1 MASEVLRPAFPQDPA
16 SWHPGNIRMQGLM
29 SAPSVQNP
37 TTPFLT
43 ASRAVTL
50 TTSPLF
56 AIGTL
61 DSRGRPWTTLWGGEK
76 GCVSIPGQNM
86 LGVNAMIDRV
96 NDPVL
101 QACLDGKRK
110 GEIFGIG
117 TVISALGIDLETRRR
132 VKLSGKIAGATFNG
146 DGEGGV
152 AFSQVVLE
160 VDSSLGK
167 IDSFTSFNW

>member
-1 MASEVLRPAFPQDPA
+1 
-16 SWHPGNIRMQGLM
+16 MQALM

-43 ASRAVTL
+43 PSRAMTL
-50 TTSPLF
+50 MSSPLF

-61 DSRGRPWTTLWGGEK
+61 DSRGRPWTSLWGGEK
-76 GCVSIPGQNM
+76 GCVSIPGQN
-86 LGVNAMIDRV
+86 LLHVNVVVDRT

-101 QACLDGKRK
+101 QACLDGEKK
-110 GEIFGIG
+110 GEIHGIG
-117 TVISALGIDLETRRR
+117 KIVSALGIDLETRRR

-146 DGEGGV
+146 NVEEDI
-152 AFSQVVLE
+152 ALSQVILE

-167 IDSFTSFNW
+167 LMLTS